1 MDYAIRTMSR
11 AEVEL
16 TLDWAAAEGWNPGL
30 GDATPF
36 QAADPNGFL
45 MGTVDERPAAAIS
58 VVRYGGK
65 FGFLGL
71 YIVAPAHRGRGYGLL
86 LWRAGLE
93 HLGGRSIG
101 LDGVVAQQANYRRS
115 GFTYAW
121 PNFRFGGTVESRADP
136 QLVDARTLPFRDVE
150 NLDRPLFPGPRPS
163 FLAAWLAM
171 PDSRS
176 LALVE
181 DGTMTA
187 FGTIRRCRS
196 GWKVGPLYADDEEF
210 GRTRAAWPRSSA
222 SRRRAVSRRSRP
234 ERGSHAAGA
243 KAGSCGAL
251 RDCSHVQGRD
261 TRTTNRANLRD
272 HVLRTR
278 MSAHSRSCLISKPT
292 CTRFGRG
299 SWARS
304 CGAFD
309 APAIQRTID
318 ELESRSLSARQLT

>member
-1 MDYAIRTMSR
+1 MPPRSKRPIPTASSWARWMSGLR
-11 AEVEL
+11 QPSRWSA
-16 TLDWAAAEGWNPGL
+16 TAASSAFWAS
-30 GDATPF
+30 TSS
-36 QAADPNGFL
+36 
-45 MGTVDERPAAAIS
+45 R
-58 VVRYGGK
+58 
-65 FGFLGL
+65 
-71 YIVAPAHRGRGYGLL
+71 PAHRGRGYGLL

-150 NLDRPLFPGPRPS
+150 NIDRPLFPGPRPS

-196 GWKVGPLYADDEEF
+196 GWKVGPLYADDEK
-210 GRTRAAWPRSSA
+210 SA
-222 SRRRAVSRRSRP
+222 
-234 ERGSHAAGA
+234 ER
-243 KAGSCGAL
+243 
-251 RDCSHVQGRD
+251 
-261 TRTTNRANLRD
+261 
-272 HVLRTR
+272 VLRGL
-278 MSAHSRSCLISKPT
+278 AAALP
-292 CTRFGRG
+292 G
-299 SWARS
+299 
-304 CGAFD
+304 
-309 APAIQRTID
+309 D
-318 ELESRSLSARQLT
+318 ELFLDVPGPNAAAMRLAQRLGLAERFETARMYRGETPGLPIERIFGITSFELG